1 LDKPILEGL
10 CWWWEKHLTHL
21 KAIHTRLQEVNLK
34 LNPEK
39 CSFGAQQI
47 IFLGHVVTRQG
58 SYLDPKKVQ
67 VVKDFPIPRTLTNVR
82 AFLGLIG
89 YYKNFLWDML
99 KLLCHFLIWLRRI
112 RVSFGPLLVRKL
124 LTHSSSGWLKH
135 PSL

>member
-1 LDKPILEGL
+1 MVAKMFKDWTNQFLKVFVDDVNTHNQT
-10 CWWWEKHLTHL
+10 WEKHLTHL

-47 IFLGHVVTRQG
+47 VFLGHVVTRQG

-67 VVKDFPIPRTLTNVR
+67 VIKDFPIPRTITNVR

-99 KLLCHFLIWLRRI
+99 KLLCHFLI
-112 RVSFGPLLVRKL
+112 
-124 LTHSSSGWLKH
+124 
-135 PSL
+135 